1 MNQLPIFVNMK
12 GRKILLV
19 GEGEAYEAKRR
30 FIERSGAICT
40 DNAGEAKIAF
50 VAIEDEAMAIAKA
63 DQLKEQG
70 LLVNVVD
77 RPVHCEFTTPA
88 VIDRDPILLA
98 IGTGGASAG
107 LAKAIRQRLEQLL
120 PQNLGVLARGLF
132 QGRDPIKKRWNDAS
146 QRRRAIDTALQ
157 SGGMLDPFS
166 ADSANNVKA
175 WIKSGDDD
183 YKNRVEVICL
193 TSQEPDDMTLNMAR
207 LLGEADIIYHDDD
220 ISDALL
226 NRARADA
233 QRMTGA
239 LGDHPNELVVNL
251 RYCKSWREGAACNPN
266 QCRVKDDMIAAKKA
280 NL

>member
-40 DNAGEAKIAF
+40 DNADEAKIAF
-50 VAIEDEAMAIAKA
+50 VAIENEERAIAKA
-63 DQLKEQG
+63 DHLKSQG

-77 RPVHCEFTTPA
+77 RPAHCEFTTPA
-88 VIDRDPILLA
+88 VIERDPLLIA

-120 PQNLGVLARGLF
+120 PQNLGVLAKALFAARGA
-132 QGRDPIKKRWNDAS
+132 IKKRWDDAS

-157 SGGMLDPFS
+157 SGAMLDPFS
-166 ADSANNVKA
+166 ANSANNVET
-175 WIKSGDDD
+175 WIDGGDED

-193 TSQEPDDMTLNMAR
+193 TSPEPDDMTLNMAR

-220 ISDALL
+220 ISDAVL

-233 QRMTGA
+233 QRMTGELGNQTNA
-239 LGDHPNELVVNL
+239 LVINL
-251 RYCKSWREGAACNPN
+251 RYCKSWREGTSCNPN
-266 QCRVKDDMIAAKKA
+266 QCRVRDDMIAAMKVT
-280 NL
+280 L